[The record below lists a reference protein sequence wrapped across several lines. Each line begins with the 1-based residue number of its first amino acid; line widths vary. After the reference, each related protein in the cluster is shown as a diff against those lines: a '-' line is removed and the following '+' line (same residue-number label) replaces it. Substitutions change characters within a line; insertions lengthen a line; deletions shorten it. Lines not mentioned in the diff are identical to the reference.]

1 MKRKQDPTP
10 SPGGEDP
17 RRVAPEDIQ
26 AKEFRMA
33 RLGGYKERD
42 VDEFLDELTEAW
54 TAPGAEPETAERLP
68 ETAEEGEQAASG
80 SEEEPDEKP
89 IRIEEPE
96 PAIVRAT
103 EDDPKTSRETSLREL
118 FWGEE

>member
-54 TAPGAEPETAERLP
+54 TALLEENRRLLTQAGGRPGIGGPELVDATRRAENIIRRSH
-68 ETAEEGEQAASG
+68 EEAAQ
-80 SEEEPDEKP
+80 
-89 IRIEEPE
+89 
-96 PAIVRAT
+96 V
-103 EDDPKTSRETSLREL
+103 LREAETRA
-118 FWGEE
+118 GA